1 MILEHYR
8 DVKLKQ
14 LYQMLTKSD
23 FNGNFEDDYML
34 SVMYAMRCIDC
45 NQGKGITIPEKHYVA
60 LAKEIIRVY
69 DTSEKDL
76 EDLSIM
82 VFTKNLLDYMKMCD
96 KKYCDIHKM
105 STADLMNEIRKIQS

>member
-1 MILEHYR
+1 
-8 DVKLKQ
+8 
-14 LYQMLTKSD
+14 MLTKSD

-45 NQGKGITIPEKHYVA
+45 NQGKGITIPEKQYVP

-82 VFTKNLLDYMKMCD
+82 AFAKSLLEYMKICG
-96 KKYCDIHKM
+96 KKYPDIHRM
-105 STADLMNEIRKIQS
+105 STIDLMNEMKKIQN

>member
-1 MILEHYR
+1 MILENYR
-8 DVKLKQ
+8 DIKLKQ
-14 LYQMLTKSD
+14 LYQALTRSD
-23 FNGNFEDDYML
+23 FNGNIEDDYML

-45 NQGKGITIPEKHYVA
+45 NQGKGIKIPEKHYVP

-82 VFTKNLLDYMKMCD
+82 SFTRLLLDYMKMSGR
-96 KKYCDIHKM
+96 KYPDIHRM
-105 STADLMNEIRKIQS
+105 STVDLMNEMKKIRN